1 MTERK
6 TARGISAAKTAALA
20 MAAVLTIALAVAP
33 RLGAQAAA
41 SRILGTVTAING
53 TTITVKPAQGD
64 AQQVAVPSGAAIKR
78 IEPGQTN
85 LSAAVDMQ
93 FSDLTVGD
101 HVLVNLDP
109 NSTSTPQAVRVVAIK
124 AADVAKKQQQ
134 ESDAWSHGVGG
145 LVKTVD
151 AASGTITLTTG
162 AGPTAKSV
170 TVHVTAATE
179 LKRYAPGSV
188 RFDDSTTAPIS
199 AIQPGDQLR
208 ARGTRNDDGS
218 EMTADAV
225 VSGGFRNISG
235 TIVSIDPAGSAL
247 VVKDLAT
254 KKPVTVHITASA
266 QMKQLPDRTAQMIAA
281 RLKGAGAAQGAGQGT
296 AQGAAAGAGA
306 AGGTGNGGAARGGA
320 IDAQQMLSRAPT
332 IQLTDLQKNEAVM
345 LVSTQGTSDVTAIT
359 LLAGVEALLE
369 APASQDLLSN
379 WSMGTGE
386 AEAGA
391 Q

>member
-1 MTERK
+1 MTETK
-6 TARGISAAKTAALA
+6 TARGTKALKVA
-20 MAAVLTIALAVAP
+20 PLTMALVLTIALAVAP
-33 RLGAQAAA
+33 RLGAQAAG
-41 SRILGTVTAING
+41 RILGTVTAING
-53 TTITVKPAQGD
+53 ATITVKPAQGD
-64 AQQVAVPSGAAIKR
+64 AQQVAVPSSAAIKR

-93 FSDLTVGD
+93 FSELTVGD

-109 NSTSTPQAVRVVAIK
+109 NSTTTPPQALRVVAIK
-124 AADVAKKQQQ
+124 GADVAKRQQQ
-134 ESDAWSHGVGG
+134 ESEAWARGVGG
-145 LVKTVD
+145 LVKSIDT
-151 AASGTITLTTG
+151 SNGTIVLATG
-162 AGPTAKSV
+162 AGPTAKNI
-170 TVHVTAATE
+170 TVHVTAATQLE
-179 LKRYAPGSV
+179 RYAPASV
-188 RFDDSTTAPIS
+188 RFDDATSAPIS

-208 ARGTRNDDGS
+208 ARGAKNEDGT
-218 EMTADAV
+218 EITADAI

-235 TIVSIDPAGSAL
+235 TIESIDPASSTL

-266 QMKQLPDRTAQMIAA
+266 QMKQLPDRMAQMIAA
-281 RLKGAGAAQGAGQGT
+281 RLKGS
-296 AQGAAAGAGA
+296 GAAAAGGAPA
-306 AGGTGNGGAARGGA
+306 AGGGAGNGGGARAGGA
-320 IDAQQMLSRAPT
+320 GGMDPQQILSRAPT

-359 LLAGVEALLE
+359 LLAGVEPLLE